1 MLGERNVVYVVF
13 IIELESLENLGNL
26 EILKI
31 LNFLNLLT
39 YILIV
44 INKATIRITDS
55 FSFDYA
61 NIPYCMIV
69 CYLTY
74 TDSPWTFFS
83 MSLALLLRVRG
94 RSISPFI
101 CHLICCALRV
111 GNCDALATTPVL
123 GAPHEYVLCDFLC
136 FLRGCIF

>member
-31 LNFLNLLT
+31 LILLNLLT

-44 INKATIRITDS
+44 ISKTTIRIIDS

-61 NIPYCMIV
+61 NLP
-69 CYLTY
+69 CYLVACHLTSM
-74 TDSPWTFFS
+74 DSPGTFFS

-94 RSISPFI
+94 SSISPFI

-111 GNCDALATTPVL
+111 GNYDAPTTGSVFAASP
-123 GAPHEYVLCDFLC
+123 
-136 FLRGCIF
+136 

>member
-44 INKATIRITDS
+44 FNTTTIRINDS
-55 FSFDYA
+55 FSIDYA
-61 NIPYCMIV
+61 DLPYL
-69 CYLTY
+69 LT
-74 TDSPWTFFS
+74 TLSPHPT
-83 MSLALLLRVRG
+83 
-94 RSISPFI
+94 
-101 CHLICCALRV
+101 
-111 GNCDALATTPVL
+111 
-123 GAPHEYVLCDFLC
+123 DFLRIHSQTSSKSPQKSIQKI
-136 FLRGCIF
+136 LSPNQ